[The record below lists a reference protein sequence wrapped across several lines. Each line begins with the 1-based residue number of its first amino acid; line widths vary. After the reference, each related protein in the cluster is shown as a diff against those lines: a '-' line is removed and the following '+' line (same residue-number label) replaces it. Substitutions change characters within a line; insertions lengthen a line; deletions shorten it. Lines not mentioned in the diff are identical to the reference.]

1 MFVDIAFTFTC
12 TSLFSFFI
20 YMYTFIYVVFKFTF
34 KVLFPFLLKLYINKK
49 FNKFNNNNESKN
61 KKSSEKFDDFEE
73 ILSDQEFGVLVLT
86 VLNNFKSD
94 IILNDILDIIEKA
107 IENKCNNE

>member
-1 MFVDIAFTFTC
+1 MLKNYNIDDFLDKTDI
-12 TSLFSFFI
+12 
-20 YMYTFIYVVFKFTF
+20 
-34 KVLFPFLLKLYINKK
+34 
-49 FNKFNNNNESKN
+49 
-61 KKSSEKFDDFEE
+61 FDDFEE
-73 ILSDQEFGVLVLT
+73 ILSDQEFGILVLT

>member
-1 MFVDIAFTFTC
+1 MIKHNILTLDRSGLKNYIFDLQTKVSNEMLKNYNIDDFLDKTDI
-12 TSLFSFFI
+12 
-20 YMYTFIYVVFKFTF
+20 
-34 KVLFPFLLKLYINKK
+34 
-49 FNKFNNNNESKN
+49 
-61 KKSSEKFDDFEE
+61 FDDFEE
-73 ILSDQEFGVLVLT
+73 ILSDQEFGILVLT

>member
-1 MFVDIAFTFTC
+1 MIKNNIHTLDRPGLKNYIFDLQTKVSEQMLKNRNIDDFLDKTDI
-12 TSLFSFFI
+12 
-20 YMYTFIYVVFKFTF
+20 
-34 KVLFPFLLKLYINKK
+34 
-49 FNKFNNNNESKN
+49 
-61 KKSSEKFDDFEE
+61 FDDFEE
-73 ILSDQEFGVLVLT
+73 ILSDQEFGILVLT